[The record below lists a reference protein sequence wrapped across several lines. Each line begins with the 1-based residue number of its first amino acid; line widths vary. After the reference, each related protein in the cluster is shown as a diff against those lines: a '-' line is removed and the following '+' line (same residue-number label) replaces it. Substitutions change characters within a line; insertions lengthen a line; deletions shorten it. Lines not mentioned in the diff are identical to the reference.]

1 MTNATWSGDQQSCS
15 PGAFD
20 AASHARAIAVVNVYR
35 FLANVPEVTDEP
47 VWYDAAQACA
57 LLADANDALS
67 HEPPADW
74 ACYSELGAQAS
85 AVSLIANRSAPHAV
99 DPFIEDSGNE
109 ATMVHRRWLLS
120 DKIDRLAFGST
131 NKFACAV
138 VDGRSFDGPEQTKAA
153 EEREKKKKSQHAFTW
168 SAWPPSGPVPIEALQ
183 KTNVDVTGWTV
194 QSSTHSL
201 DNAVASI
208 TLDGEPMPVQV
219 VTLAPSLGSLSAV
232 NIIPDGWTVQPDRQY
247 FVHVD
252 SGTAVIDYVA
262 EPTSCL

>member
-1 MTNATWSGDQQSCS
+1 MTTATWSGDQASCS
-15 PGAFD
+15 AGSFD
-20 AASHARAIAVVNVYR
+20 AASRARAIAVVNTYR

-47 VWYDAAQACA
+47 AWYDAAQACA
-57 LLADANDALS
+57 LLADANGALS

-85 AVSLIANRSAPHAV
+85 AVSLIANRSASHSV

-153 EEREKKKKSQHAFTW
+153 EERDKKKKNKDTFSW
-168 SAWPPSGPVPIEALQ
+168 SAWPPAGAVPLEALQ
-183 KTNVDVTGWTV
+183 KTNVDITGWTV

-201 DNAVASI
+201 DNPTATI
-208 TLDGEPMPVQV
+208 TLDGVELPVQV
-219 VTLAPSLGSLSAV
+219 ITLAPSLGSLSAV
-232 NIIPDGWTVQPDRQY
+232 SIVPLGWTVEADRQY

-252 SGTAVIDYVA
+252 SGTALVDFAV
-262 EPTSCL
+262 EPTTCL